1 MGRSIPVNLPNG
13 RTWSKKGDAKA
24 HFRAMLNRY
33 PVWERVTDANDI
45 SDLSVLL
52 TVYDANLLPEQS
64 KIGVG
69 IDYFEKRP
77 DQDHP
82 GATACFFIVRTDGTS
97 VDFSC
102 YKALDV
108 VAQVSR

>member
-1 MGRSIPVNLPNG
+1 
-13 RTWSKKGDAKA
+13 
-24 HFRAMLNRY
+24 MLNRY
-33 PVWERVTDANDI
+33 PTWERVTDANDI

-52 TVYDANLLPEQS
+52 TIYDANLLPEQS

-77 DQDHP
+77 DQDHA
-82 GATACFFIVRTDGTS
+82 GTTACFFVVRTDGTS

-102 YKALDV
+102 YVTVQPLWGEWNRIACERPEQHLKHAMALLAERV
-108 VAQVSR
+108 ET

>member
-1 MGRSIPVNLPNG
+1 MGRSISVTLPNG
-13 RTWSKKGDAKA
+13 RNWSKKADAKA

-33 PVWERVTDANDI
+33 LAWERVTDANDI

-69 IDYFEKRP
+69 IDHFEKRP
-77 DQDHP
+77 DQDHA
-82 GATACFFIVRTDGTS
+82 GATACFFVVRTDGTS
-97 VDFSC
+97 IDFSC